1 MAGIREKK
9 NSTDSEWIQE
19 VAQKM
24 LSKEMEEVVQ
34 KLAKQIE
41 GLAFSAKVPTQED
54 WGLWDR
60 QLQWI
65 EKKIY
70 QEVSVFRK
78 ILLKIFGLYS
88 VQE

>member
-1 MAGIREKK
+1 
-9 NSTDSEWIQE
+9 
-19 VAQKM
+19 
-24 LSKEMEEVVQ
+24 MEEVVQ

-78 ILLKIFGLYS
+78 DSFENIWFVFCSRVNKGMDKEWDSRQRLPSLNVCKI
-88 VQE
+88 